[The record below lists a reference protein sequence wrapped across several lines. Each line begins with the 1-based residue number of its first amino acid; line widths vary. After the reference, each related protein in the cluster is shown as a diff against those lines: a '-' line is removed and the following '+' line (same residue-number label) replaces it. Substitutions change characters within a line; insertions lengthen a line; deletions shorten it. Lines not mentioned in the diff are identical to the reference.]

1 MLPGVPPAASEP
13 KINESSSISE
23 SLAYLSNS
31 SCRKEL
37 GLWLMLL
44 DFAEEVADLQIW
56 IKKDSC
62 ASKVSRNL
70 YATVRQPR

>member
-1 MLPGVPPAASEP
+1 
-13 KINESSSISE
+13 
-23 SLAYLSNS
+23 
-31 SCRKEL
+31 
-37 GLWLMLL
+37 MLL